1 MKPVR
6 FIPNALGGTHT
17 FTLDRHE
24 DKQLSSNNILRKF
37 PLNQTLSQQNEV
49 TRNIG
54 NVGVL
59 IDGVEISSPE
69 SRDRVYFGPLERF
82 EVLNSG
88 KDYDVINPPQI
99 AISVGMECR
108 FGYCLS
114 RTNYYR

>member
-1 MKPVR
+1 MKIQLYSSKSSLKVENTSKYPTGDQPVR

-37 PLNQTLSQQNEV
+37 PLNQTLAQQSEV

-59 IDGVEISSPE
+59 H
-69 SRDRVYFGPLERF
+69 
-82 EVLNSG
+82 
-88 KDYDVINPPQI
+88 
-99 AISVGMECR
+99 
-108 FGYCLS
+108 
-114 RTNYYR
+114 